1 VERKVNAAS
10 NVPRLVIAGTHS
22 GVGKTTIATGIMAAL
37 RNRDFK
43 VQPFKVGPDYID
55 PTYHTLATGLPSRNL
70 DSWMLSHDTIIELFG
85 RTAQKA
91 DISIIEGVMG
101 LFDGHS
107 GLDDSGS
114 TAEVAKLLDVPT
126 ILIIDAG
133 KMARSAAAVA
143 LGYTEFD
150 PALNLSGFVINNI
163 GSERHFEW
171 VKEAIEKATSVPVL
185 GYLPKNVN
193 FEMPER
199 HLGLIPTVENLE
211 VQFMAPLCQQIEQT
225 FEMNRLLEIAR
236 SAPPI
241 PKPKYRIFPS
251 DEGAIHRAPTNI
263 AYAWDEAFSFYY
275 QDNLD
280 LLEAY
285 GARLFPFSP
294 MHDSSIPEGAQ
305 GVYIGGG
312 FPEMYAEALSA
323 NRSILDSLK
332 KAASEGMPIYGECG
346 GLMYLSQGITDF
358 EGNLY
363 PMLGLVPGWSRMT
376 RQLARMGYV
385 EIEALEDT
393 ILSPKGARLRGH
405 EFHWSEME
413 SKPKPSAYQILHPQA
428 GNEGYINGNILASY
442 VHLHFGSD
450 PNLARNFVQASRQ
463 WAATNLGP

>member
-1 VERKVNAAS
+1 MNDVS
-10 NVPRLVIAGTHS
+10 NTPRLVIAGTES

-37 RNRDFK
+37 KNRGLK
-43 VQPFKVGPDYID
+43 AQPFKVGPDYID
-55 PTYHTLATGLPSRNL
+55 PTYHTMATGLPSRNL

-85 RTAQKA
+85 RAARKA

-114 TAEVAKLLDVPT
+114 TSEVAKILNAPT

-143 LGYTEFD
+143 LGYATYE
-150 PALNLSGFVINNI
+150 PALNLSGLIINNI

-171 VKEAIEKATSVPVL
+171 VKEAIEQATSIPVL
-185 GYLPKNVN
+185 GYLPKDSDI
-193 FEMPER
+193 EMPER
-199 HLGLIPTVENLE
+199 HLGLIPTVENVE
-211 VQFMAPLCQQIEQT
+211 ARFIEPLQQKIEQT
-225 FEMNRLLEIAR
+225 IDLDELLEIAC
-236 SAPPI
+236 SAASLSEL
-241 PKPKYRIFPS
+241 KSHIFPS
-251 DEGAIHRAPTNI
+251 DEDSMNRVPTNI

-285 GARLFPFSP
+285 GARLIPFSP
-294 MHDSSIPEGAQ
+294 MHHNAIPEVVQ
-305 GVYIGGG
+305 GIYIGGG

-323 NRSILDSLK
+323 NQAIMDSLK
-332 KAASEGMPIYGECG
+332 KAVSEGMPIYGECG

-358 EGNLY
+358 DGNRY
-363 PMLGLVPGWSRMT
+363 AMLGLVPGWSRMT

-385 EIEALEDT
+385 EIEAFEDT
-393 ILSPKGARLRGH
+393 ILSPKGIRLRGH

-413 SKPKPSAYQILHPQA
+413 SEPKPSAYRILHPQPET
-428 GNEGYINGNILASY
+428 EGYSNGNVLASY
-442 VHLHFGSD
+442 VHLHFGTDS
-450 PNLARNFVQASRQ
+450 NLARNFIAACRK
-463 WAATNLGP
+463 WACL